1 VKTTSFAFAFAAFVS
16 PAPVL
21 VSAQGLDPTL
31 LLKPPTETWP
41 THHGDYSGRR
51 FSTLRQINTSNVKN
65 LTLAW
70 VHRVNTS
77 PNGAIV
83 GGEGP
88 DTPPFGG
95 NAAAFGGL
103 SIKSTPLLVNGVLY
117 FSAPDHVWA
126 VDARI
131 GRQLWHYFWK
141 TRGGIHIGNRGVGM
155 YKDWLYVLTPD
166 NYFVSLEAATG
177 KERWHKEIASIKRE
191 YFSTAAPIVVRNHVI
206 LGVGGDSLDVPG
218 YLESRDPETGEVQ
231 WRWYSTPRAG
241 EPGIETWPDEY
252 AAAHGGG
259 MPWVPGSYDPELNL
273 YYFGTGNAN
282 PVLAGQS
289 RAGDN
294 LWTASIVA
302 VNPDT
307 GKMAWYFQATIH
319 DTHDWDAA
327 QVPILID
334 GVIDGKPRKLIAQ
347 ANRNGYFFLLDR
359 TNGKH
364 VLTAPMSDKL
374 NWTTGINAKGQ
385 PIPNP
390 AKDPSVPGTLVMPT
404 TDGITNWPPP
414 SFSPDTGLFYVG
426 TNEASSIFYLTD
438 TDPRPQGWGAAERRV
453 ANLDSSLKAIDYK
466 TGKIAWSRKLAVS
479 LGGASGGAMGLLST
493 AGGLV
498 FGNDGGG
505 NFVAYDAATGKP
517 LWHAGLGNNTGN
529 GPQTFLL
536 DGRQYVVVGAG
547 DQLFAFRLQP

>member
-1 VKTTSFAFAFAAFVS
+1 MKTNTL
-16 PAPVL
+16 VL
-21 VSAQGLDPTL
+21 SLGVVLLPQALPAQGLDPAL
-31 LLKPPTETWP
+31 LTKPPTDAWP

-51 FSTLRQINTSNVKN
+51 YSTLKQIDTRTVRN

-70 VHRVNTS
+70 IYRANTS
-77 PNGAIV
+77 QGGAQI

-88 DTPPFGG
+88 DGPTPGG
-95 NAAAFGGL
+95 GLAAFGGL
-103 SIKSTPLLVNGVLY
+103 AIKSTPLLVNGVLY
-117 FSAPDHVWA
+117 FSAPDHAWA
-126 VDARI
+126 VDART
-131 GRQLWHYFWK
+131 GRELWHFFWR

-155 YKDWLYVLTPD
+155 YGEWLYFLTPD

-191 YFSTAAPIVVRNHVI
+191 YFSTAAPIIIRNHVI

-218 YLESRDPETGEVQ
+218 YLESRDPENGEVQ
-231 WRWYSTPRAG
+231 WRWYTTPRAG
-241 EPGIETWPDEY
+241 EPGSETWPDEY
-252 AAAHGGG
+252 SAAHGGG
-259 MPWVPGSYDPELNL
+259 MPWIPGTYDPELNL

-294 LWTASIVA
+294 LWTCSIVA
-302 VNPDT
+302 LDPDT
-307 GKMAWYFQATIH
+307 GKMAWYFQATPH
-319 DTHDWDAA
+319 DTHDWDSA

-347 ANRNGYFFLLDR
+347 ANRNGHFFVLDR

-364 VLTAPMSDKL
+364 LVTAPMVDSL
-374 NWTTGINAKGQ
+374 NWTKGIDAKGR

-390 AKDPSVPGTLVMPT
+390 AKDASVPGTLVSPT
-404 TDGITNWPPP
+404 TDGVTNWPPP

-426 TNEASSIFYLTD
+426 THEAFSAFYLTD

-453 ANLDSSLKAIDYK
+453 GSLGSSLKAIDYR
-466 TGKIAWSRKLAVS
+466 TGKARWSHPLAMS
-479 LGGASGGAMGLLST
+479 AGGAAGGPMGLLST
-493 AGGLV
+493 AGGLL
-498 FGNDGGG
+498 FGNDGAG

-517 LWHAGLGNNTGN
+517 LWHAGLGANTSN

-547 DQLFAFRLQP
+547 DSLFAFTLQP